1 MLFLRLSAGPG
12 AMRSARRVA
21 GPATPSTGSP
31 LLRWNRRSA
40 FSVAAP
46 NTPSGDRPSAAWSD
60 LTPPPRRARRA
71 LAKRVFGLLEEP
83 RRRFLVGLSRL
94 STLPAR
100 MCSAARVCGP
110 ALPSTGRPCAFCHRR
125 SAFSVVGPKSP
136 SGERPSLACSAR
148 TPPRFAAF
156 LTVRAFGL
164 VGLLTRVTL
173 GRSVVEVVAA
183 IVSPAASGA
192 SAPCWRGSAG
202 SSEAAGF
209 SGAAFLG
216 AAGLAAGCGEAFFEE
231 ALDSSTT
238 KAAGSVAAAPPPL
251 SLMALATA
259 TPATG
264 PPVAIRIAARGTL
277 RPPIS
282 VGRPRRCDAAARRAR
297 ERSSDCS
304 HGSREP
310 RSLCK
315 SNRLSSLHSACGV
328 S

>member
-1 MLFLRLSAGPG
+1 
-12 AMRSARRVA
+12 MRRARRVA
-21 GPATPSTGSP
+21 GPATPSTGRP

-60 LTPPPRRARRA
+60 LMPPPRRARRA
-71 LAKRVFGLLEEP
+71 LAKRVLGLPAEP
-83 RRRFLVGLSRL
+83 RRRLVGLSRL

-100 MCSAARVCGP
+100 MFIAARVCGP
-110 ALPSTGRPCAFCHRR
+110 ALPSTGRPCAFCQRR

-183 IVSPAASGA
+183 MVSPAASGA
-192 SAPCWRGSAG
+192 SASCWRGSAG
-202 SSEAAGF
+202 SSWASGLSGVAGCAFGFCAGF
-209 SGAAFLG
+209 AA
-216 AAGLAAGCGEAFFEE
+216 AS
-231 ALDSSTT
+231 ALDSSSTR
-238 KAAGSVAAAPPPL
+238 AAGSVAGAPPPL
-251 SLMALATA
+251 SLMAFAAA

-264 PPVAIRIAARGTL
+264 PPVASRIAARGTL